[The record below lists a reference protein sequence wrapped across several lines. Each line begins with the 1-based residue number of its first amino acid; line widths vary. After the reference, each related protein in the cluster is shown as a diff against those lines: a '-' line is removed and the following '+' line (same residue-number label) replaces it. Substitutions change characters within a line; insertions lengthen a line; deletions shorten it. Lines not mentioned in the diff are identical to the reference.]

1 MNVPNYLF
9 LKPLEDFFLNTNQ
22 KEIELKFFESFL
34 DELGQIPAGSSFG
47 KDGVWENGTTYLL
60 KDKIFEEYLKIY
72 DKIIIDIDIIM
83 ISIEDK
89 TKLLKYIETTLKY
102 LISNYAYFLK
112 NHPKIKSSLEVNFKK
127 YFLSKYNLQL
137 YLKKEK
143 FVSNSIFNY
152 KYSESV
158 LKKLYQISI
167 TDSLIFDI
175 ENVDEDMFIKVF
187 SNKDTNLNLKFNCS
201 STLMVGYLDAISVL
215 FKNLNETSIDKSRK
229 FYTKSGS
236 LLTYN
241 NYQTNRN
248 RFLKN
253 PNNKKLLEKITEFA
267 VNQLGKSK

>member
-1 MNVPNYLF
+1 MDLF
-9 LKPLEDFFLNTNQ
+9 YFP
-22 KEIELKFFESFL
+22 KEFAI
-34 DELGQIPAGSSFG
+34 
-47 KDGVWENGTTYLL
+47 
-60 KDKIFEEYLKIY
+60 KIH

-167 TDSLIFDI
+167 TDSLTSLYNRRYFQINFA
-175 ENVDEDMFIKVF
+175 
-187 SNKDTNLNLKFNCS
+187 
-201 STLMVGYLDAISVL
+201 YLCLEL
-215 FKNLNETSIDKSRK
+215 F
-229 FYTKSGS
+229 
-236 LLTYN
+236 
-241 NYQTNRN
+241 
-248 RFLKN
+248 
-253 PNNKKLLEKITEFA
+253 
-267 VNQLGKSK
+267 